1 MLKWFKGFFV
11 ALVVAVLSTSTAFT
25 SEKLDQESLV
35 RTEMAVLHNA
45 LKTTID
51 ALVLN
56 DPGKIHP
63 AFDEVHSISERLDL
77 EIRNGGKIA
86 LPKNQK
92 RFKEFVRLDHK
103 FHHDLEALLTAANK
117 NNASA
122 VLRQT
127 HRLLDA
133 CVRCHTIFRN

>member
-1 MLKWFKGFFV
+1 MLMWFKGFFV
-11 ALVVAVLSTSTAFT
+11 VLVVAVLSTGTAFT
-25 SEKLDQESLV
+25 SEKPEQESLV
-35 RTEMAVLHNA
+35 RKEMAALDNA
-45 LKTTID
+45 LKTTIE

-56 DPGKIHP
+56 DPGKIPP
-63 AFDEVHSISERLDL
+63 AFDEVRRISERLDR
-77 EIRNGGKIA
+77 EIRNGRKIA

-103 FHHDLEALLTAANK
+103 FHHDLKALLTAANK
-117 NNASA
+117 NNASV